1 MSLTQFGLEEMI
13 MDAMKRIMV
22 AVGFTDDYTE
32 GLLKYAAQ
40 ISQSLNAGLVIAS
53 IINSRDVE
61 AVGTIA
67 AMGYEV
73 DSKQYVAGIK
83 EERQQSLD
91 EILKKI
97 SFPVEKT
104 RTIIKTGHP
113 TEELLKIAVNEKVE
127 LIIMGIK
134 GRSDLESVLV
144 GSVAEKVFR
153 RSHVG
158 VHANH
163 TQNGPEDLLPVHLHL
178 GADAVEQAHPD
189 EETGL
194 VSRRLPLRGKLL
206 VLGGIH
212 PHG

>member
-1 MSLTQFGLEEMI
+1 
-13 MDAMKRIMV
+13 MDAIKQIMV

-40 ISQSLNAGLVIAS
+40 ISQSLNAGLIVAS

-83 EERQQSLD
+83 EERQQTLD
-91 EILKKI
+91 QILKKI
-97 SFPVEKT
+97 SFPAEKT
-104 RTIIKTGHP
+104 RTIIKVGHP

-153 RSHVG
+153 RS
-158 VHANH
+158 
-163 TQNGPEDLLPVHLHL
+163 PVPILSYR
-178 GADAVEQAHPD
+178 D
-189 EETGL
+189 EKNAE
-194 VSRRLPLRGKLL
+194 RLRKHILQK
-206 VLGGIH
+206 
-212 PHG
+212 